1 MSALQLQ
8 SAAGL
13 LLLTALAWA
22 LGGFRRNV
30 SIRVV
35 VVAIALQLALAAALL
50 NLPPLRA
57 AFALIGDG
65 VNALATA
72 TKAGTSLVFGYLGG
86 GPLPFQEPFPGASF
100 ILFFQALPLVLVV
113 GALSSVLYHWGVLP
127 AIVKA
132 MAGVLR
138 RLFGLGGA
146 TGFGVAANVF
156 VGMVE
161 APLMIRAWL
170 AKLTRSEMF
179 VVMTAGLAT
188 ISGNTLVVYAL
199 IISPV
204 VPDAAGQLL
213 TASLVS
219 APAAILAAL
228 LMIPPAEG
236 EAATEGGER
245 IPEKLYDSSMDALV
259 RGTQD
264 GLNLLL
270 GIMASLI
277 VFVAIVAL
285 INLAVRT
292 AHRLHAPGADGLGVV
307 ARGLGDGRAG
317 GRGGDGRR
325 LARREDDR
333 QRVRLL
339 PRPCTLGRGGAV
351 GTLPAHPDL
360 CAVRLHQPRLG
371 RDHGGRHD
379 GHVSGAAAEGHRGPR
394 PAVAGVGHHRLL
406 HDRRGGRGAD
416 FALKARQHRAPE
428 EPRP

>member
-8 SAAGL
+8 SGAGL
-13 LLLTALAWA
+13 LLLAALAWA

-30 SIRVV
+30 SLRVV

-86 GPLPFQEPFPGASF
+86 APLPFQEPFPGASF

-228 LMIPPAEG
+228 LMMPPAEG
-236 EAATEGGER
+236 ETATEGGEG
-245 IPEKLYDSSMDALV
+245 IPERLYDSSMDALV

-264 GLNLLL
+264 GLSLLL

-285 INLAVRT
+285 INLAVEPLT
-292 AHRLHAPGADGLGVV
+292 GFTLQKAMGWVLWPVAWAMGVPAGEAATVGASLGVKMV
-307 ARGLGDGRAG
+307 VNEFVSYLE
-317 GRGGDGRR
+317 
-325 LARREDDR
+325 LA
-333 QRVRLL
+333 QS
-339 PRPCTLGRGGAV
+339 GGAGLSERSRLILTYALCGFTNLGSV
-351 GTLPAHPDL
+351 GIMVGGMTAMCPERRKDIVALGLPAL
-360 CAVRLHQPRLG
+360 
-371 RDHGGRHD
+371 
-379 GHVSGAAAEGHRGPR
+379 VSGTIACCMTG
-394 PAVAGVGHHRLL
+394 AVVGVLTS
-406 HDRRGGRGAD
+406 
-416 FALKARQHRAPE
+416 P
-428 EPRP
+428 